1 MIRDTSP
8 SADVSPFLPTEGIHN
23 LRDYGG
29 YAVPGGGRVKT
40 GLLFRSGQHME
51 ASDADLDLIHRLD
64 IRTIIDLRGVSER
77 EGFPCRRH
85 PGFAAEVI
93 AHDGETSNSPPHEG
107 GGGKVVMTPQK
118 ARERMLA
125 VYTRMPVNPAMISM
139 FTRYFVAVDE
149 REGGSLVHCFAGK
162 DRTGIAASL
171 LLHVLGVHRDDVV
184 AEFLRTNDA
193 PTREILERQSL
204 PRMEAHYGTI
214 EPPARS
220 LRPHLH
226 AEAASPI
233 EPAALRNLMGVLPE
247 YIETYFSEVTR
258 DHGSIDTYLAT
269 ILGVD
274 EARKE
279 RLRAKLV
286 A

>member
-1 MIRDTSP
+1 MIRETLSQAP
-8 SADVSPFLPTEGIHN
+8 NTPRVGSFFVTQGIHN

-29 YAVPGGGRVKT
+29 YAVPGGGRVQT
-40 GLLFRSGQHME
+40 GVLLRSGQHME
-51 ASDADLDLIHRLD
+51 ASDSDLALLDSLD
-64 IRTIIDLRGVSER
+64 IRTVIDLRGVSER

-85 PGFAAEVI
+85 PSFAAQVI
-93 AHDGETSNSPPHEG
+93 AYDGETTNSPPHEG
-107 GGGKVVMTPQK
+107 GGGQVVMTAQK

-139 FTRYFVAVDE
+139 FSRYFAALDE
-149 REGGSLVHCFAGK
+149 RDGGSLVHCFAGK

-193 PTREILERQSL
+193 PTRDVLERQSL

-214 EPPARS
+214 DPEAR
-220 LRPHLH
+220 H
-226 AEAASPI
+226 
-233 EPAALRNLMGVLPE
+233 NLMGVLPE
-247 YIETYFSEVTR
+247 YIETYFAEVTR
-258 DHGSIDTYLAT
+258 DHGSIDTYLART
-269 ILGVD
+269 LGVD
-274 EARKE
+274 EARKARLRE
-279 RLRAKLV
+279 RLV

>member
-1 MIRDTSP
+1 MIRNPSP
-8 SADVSPFLPTEGIHN
+8 GDAVSPFLPTEGIHN

-29 YAVPGGGRVKT
+29 YAVPGGGRVRT

-51 ASDADLDLIHRLD
+51 ASTADLDLIHSLD

-77 EGFPCRRH
+77 QGFPCRRH
-85 PGFAAEVI
+85 PQFAGEVI

-107 GGGKVVMTPQK
+107 GGGQVVMTAHK

-125 VYTRMPVNPAMISM
+125 VYRRIPVNPAMIAM
-139 FTRYFVAVDE
+139 FSRYFAALAQRD
-149 REGGSLVHCFAGK
+149 GGSLVHCFAGK

-193 PTREILERQSL
+193 PTRAVLERQSL
-204 PRMEAHYGTI
+204 PRMQAHYGDI
-214 EPPARS
+214 EPEA
-220 LRPHLH
+220 LH
-226 AEAASPI
+226 
-233 EPAALRNLMGVLPE
+233 NLMGVLPE
-247 YIETYFSEVTR
+247 YIETCFAEVTR
-258 DHGSIDTYLAT
+258 DHGSLDAYLAKV
-269 ILGVD
+269 LGVD
-274 EARKE
+274 ETRKA
-279 RLRAKLV
+279 RLRDKLV